1 MLISHAK
8 VCLLLILAN
17 LCLRSLFCGNWGK
30 LTLYSQGSQSQP
42 STNDKWGVAGLKTPS
57 LAFPWWSSGQ
67 DCTLPVQQA
76 RVRSLVRELRSRVPC
91 SRKQTKIQVTCY
103 FLEVF
108 LRHAL
113 TVSWCSRRT
122 ETQLPTVVGNWL
134 DNRLFIAFLSLLI
147 SLPTSI
153 LVFFTL

>member
-1 MLISHAK
+1 MGHA
-8 VCLLLILAN
+8 AEN
-17 LCLRSLFCGNWGK
+17 
-30 LTLYSQGSQSQP
+30 
-42 STNDKWGVAGLKTPS
+42 
-57 LAFPWWSSGQ
+57 
-67 DCTLPVQQA
+67 
-76 RVRSLVRELRSRVPC
+76 
-91 SRKQTKIQVTCY
+91 KQTKIQVLCY

-134 DNRLFIAFLSLLI
+134 DNRLFISFLSFLI

-153 LVFFTL
+153 LGFLLCDYFLKQLLGLKCSSQDLLLGTPKLDYKTYYHCFTNEETEAVTHTHLTQTPFLPSFPSLPLPFTLSLLLFSSLSVISYSSFS